1 VELSSRLHDAIV
13 PSIPLDLLRKNVVDV
28 FVMVLQNDGGVLGA
42 AVMAASLALA
52 DSGVEL
58 YDLVSACSVAV
69 VPRHLTTV
77 GDGAGA
83 GDGDARVNG
92 DAASSSSSSYCL
104 LADPSEEE
112 LLAADG
118 VVTLAMMPNWKEVT
132 FWDQT
137 GRLPVTTASDAADLC
152 RNGCAMMQKFMRQSL
167 VG

>member
-77 GDGAGA
+77 GA
-83 GDGDARVNG
+83 GDGDARGNG
-92 DAASSSSSSYCL
+92 DAASSSSYCL

>member
-77 GDGAGA
+77 GDGD
-83 GDGDARVNG
+83 GDGDA
-92 DAASSSSSSYCL
+92 ASSSSYCL

>member
-1 VELSSRLHDAIV
+1 MELSSRLHDAIV

-69 VPRHLTTV
+69 VPRHLTTTGG
-77 GDGAGA
+77 GDNTRMVSAAGT
-83 GDGDARVNG
+83 NG
-92 DAASSSSSSYCL
+92 GPASSSYCL

>member
-77 GDGAGA
+77 GDG
-83 GDGDARVNG
+83 
-92 DAASSSSSSYCL
+92 DAASASSYCL